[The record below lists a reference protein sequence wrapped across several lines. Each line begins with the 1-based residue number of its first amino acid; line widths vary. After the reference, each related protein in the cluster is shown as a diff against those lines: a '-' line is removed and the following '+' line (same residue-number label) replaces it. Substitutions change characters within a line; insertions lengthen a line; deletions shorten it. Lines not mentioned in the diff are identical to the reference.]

1 MWGRTHIPVANIAG
15 VCSWRKQ
22 HLSPLVK
29 LLTTCAALCCCAD
42 VSCIDISDSNTGI
55 STVELCIP
63 AQTASTNSNFVHRSV
78 EYICA
83 SASWAVHCHCSK
95 VHHTL
100 LVTWHTGFDEYE
112 SFLSA
117 FITLL
122 FSMFFMMDLILPLT
136 VHFDTQYQSVTGSC
150 SARYQVINNCQVTAW
165 KMFCLCLHKT
175 SSLGRALLWKLILV

>member
-117 FITLL
+117 FITL
-122 FSMFFMMDLILPLT
+122 FFMFFMMDHWTWSFLWQCILTLAVALLDIKLST
-136 VHFDTQYQSVTGSC
+136 
-150 SARYQVINNCQVTAW
+150 ARW
-165 KMFCLCLHKT
+165 LHKKKNV
-175 SSLGRALLWKLILV
+175 SVYIKRLP